1 MLAHN
6 VFFSLTDNSPAAKQE
21 LVDDCHKLLAPIP
34 GMLFYAA
41 GQLSDD
47 LNRDVND
54 REFDVALHI
63 VFEDRA
69 AHDAYSAYDSH
80 QEFVQ
85 KHMGN
90 WKNIRVFD
98 SYVSGAE
105 Q

>member
-6 VFFSLTDNSPAAKQE
+6 VFFSLTDDSPTAKKE

-34 GMLFYAA
+34 GILFYAA
-41 GQLSDD
+41 GELAGD
-47 LNRDVND
+47 LDRDVND
-54 REFDVALHI
+54 REFDVALHV
-63 VFEDRA
+63 VFADRA
-69 AHDAYSAYDSH
+69 AHDAYSVHNLH

-85 KHMGN
+85 KQMDN

-105 Q
+105 